1 MTIQR
6 KLCHHHRSYHL
17 VTRSNKKITPS
28 LNSIKKDRNKPIRAC
43 DYVIVF
49 FLLNGIFISI
59 LRRIS
64 SALFITFDL
73 LSSPTAY
80 NAALFKSNSIISIYF
95 RLKTKNNFEIL
106 LNNMHSS
113 YDSSEQEEE
122 EEEEYVV
129 EHILHKR
136 VTKKGELEYFIK
148 WEGYSNKYN
157 SWEPKENL
165 TK

>member
-1 MTIQR
+1 
-6 KLCHHHRSYHL
+6 
-17 VTRSNKKITPS
+17 
-28 LNSIKKDRNKPIRAC
+28 
-43 DYVIVF
+43 
-49 FLLNGIFISI
+49 
-59 LRRIS
+59 
-64 SALFITFDL
+64 
-73 LSSPTAY
+73 
-80 NAALFKSNSIISIYF
+80 
-95 RLKTKNNFEIL
+95 
-106 LNNMHSS
+106 MHSS